1 MVLFCGPV
9 LTDLVVMSAGTRKPI
24 YGHAFRAVG
33 FLDLQVPLQTYP
45 GRSSSVEGDEGVEG
59 SAPQHH

>member
-1 MVLFCGPV
+1 MVMLSERWDF
-9 LTDLVVMSAGTRKPI
+9 
-24 YGHAFRAVG
+24 F
-33 FLDLQVPLQTYP
+33 DLQVPLQTYP